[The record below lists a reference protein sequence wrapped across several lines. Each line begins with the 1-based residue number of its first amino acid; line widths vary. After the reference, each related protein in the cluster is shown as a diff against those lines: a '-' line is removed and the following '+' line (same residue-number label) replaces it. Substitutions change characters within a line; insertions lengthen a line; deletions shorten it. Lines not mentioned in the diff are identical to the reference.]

1 MCLMRMPKVVPR
13 YKEQA
18 RARIIDAALHVFAEK
33 GYHEATMEDVADRL
47 RVSEGTIY
55 LYFKSKRELFKAI
68 SDLGEHQATELT
80 SSAIE
85 SEDPAKS
92 FFDLGTNMYEEHE
105 AISGLILELLAE
117 ASRDA
122 SLRKI
127 IRDDFDRDR
136 ETTRKFLVELKKRGK
151 IGPDTDVDSI
161 SMAIVTLFHGY
172 AISRI
177 LGVGKD
183 EAKRAYG
190 EAMRVMLDGTLKVSK
205 TKALMAS

>member
-1 MCLMRMPKVVPR
+1 MMRMPKVVPR
-13 YKEQA
+13 YKELA
-18 RARIIDAALHVFAEK
+18 RARIVDAALHVFAEK

-47 RVSEGTIY
+47 QVSEGTIY

-68 SDLGEHQATELT
+68 SDLGEHEAAEGF

-85 SEDPAKS
+85 SDDPAKS
-92 FFDLGTNMYEEHE
+92 FFNFGTNMYERHE

-127 IRDDFDRDR
+127 IRDNFDRDR
-136 ETTRKFLVELKKRGK
+136 ETTRKFLVDLRKRGK

-190 EAMRVMLDGTLKVSK
+190 EAMRVMLDGTLIKSQRPR
-205 TKALMAS
+205 L